1 MQEQHIIMSTESDR
15 ILIERIRG
23 GDESAWDQLIE
34 RYEGRLQAFVE
45 RRIHDRTAT
54 EDVVQE
60 TFIGFLTSLPNFD
73 ESRGLQTYLF
83 SIASYKLTDY
93 LRKMGRHPLQHISNA
108 PGDPLHQELDTRS
121 RASSLARSHERREL
135 ESAALVRCLRQ
146 LLNEWRSRGDFLRV
160 KVLELLFVKGMA
172 NKDVAAFLEIDD
184 QKVANYRFDAVKRI
198 KEFIRNAGLS
208 PDVFPGLHPEPS
220 ETVAGN

>member
-1 MQEQHIIMSTESDR
+1 MSTETDR
-15 ILIERIRG
+15 ILIQQIRG
-23 GDESAWDQLIE
+23 GDESAWDKIIE

-45 RRIHDRTAT
+45 RRIHDRAAT
-54 EDVVQE
+54 EDVVQD

-73 ESRGLQTYLF
+73 EKRGLQTYLF

-93 LRKMGRHPLQHISNA
+93 LRKLGRHPLQHISNA
-108 PGDPLHQELDTRS
+108 PGDPLYQELDTRS
-121 RASSLARSHERREL
+121 RASSLFRSQERREL
-135 ESAALVRCLRQ
+135 ESEALVRCLRQ
-146 LLNEWRSRGDFLRV
+146 LINEWRTRGDFLRI

-198 KEFIRNAGLS
+198 KDYIRNAGLS
-208 PDVFPGLHPEPS
+208 PDVFPGLQPDEPNT
-220 ETVAGN
+220 TVTEK